1 MESKYGAMRGLVGRQ
16 WRWKAFLGVSGEM
29 SGMGG
34 VSEGGASRLSAGEV
48 AARDALT
55 RRGCGVVRRRG
66 GGVQRCCVARRV
78 DCRRGD
84 LASWRSVVWH

>member
-1 MESKYGAMRGLVGRQ
+1 VESKYGAMRGLVGRQ

-48 AARDALT
+48 AARDALA
-55 RRGCGVVRRRG
+55 RRGCGVARRRG

-78 DCRRGD
+78 SSVVAT
-84 LASWRSVVWH
+84 ASSCRSVVWH